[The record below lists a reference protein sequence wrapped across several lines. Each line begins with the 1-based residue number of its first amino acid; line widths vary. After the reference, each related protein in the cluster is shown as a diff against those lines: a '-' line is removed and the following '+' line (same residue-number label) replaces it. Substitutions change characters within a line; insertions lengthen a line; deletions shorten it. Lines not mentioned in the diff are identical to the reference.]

1 MITICD
7 GRHTIFRNDISLWTR
22 INFTRQAYISF
33 ENSLHLNLYAEI
45 VFSTTLVI
53 AWHLYLVRIV
63 IIKWEINLKL
73 FLILL
78 HIYIQFKNFSYF
90 HIIIIYISYIL
101 MYTTFSKTTTTM
113 DEDDFFFLSLMYIYW
128 KKSHTSRHSRYT
140 EQSKYARTLFDQSSL
155 IKVNTACA
163 IMYVSKTIYEVA
175 RKLY

>member
-1 MITICD
+1 MRTPGALTGCRSD
-7 GRHTIFRNDISLWTR
+7 PSLSDNVASAAPARARALPVWLNASALRTPGALTGCR
-22 INFTRQAYISF
+22 PDRSLPDNVASAEPARARALPVWLDAVQAG
-33 ENSLHLNLYAEI
+33 E
-45 VFSTTLVI
+45 
-53 AWHLYLVRIV
+53 
-63 IIKWEINLKL
+63 
-73 FLILL
+73 
-78 HIYIQFKNFSYF
+78 
-90 HIIIIYISYIL
+90 
-101 MYTTFSKTTTTM
+101 TFSKTTTTM